1 MKIFSTP
8 DFNFIRWRWHAIA
21 LSLVVVF
28 AGAAVIW
35 TKGLPLGIDF
45 KGGTILIF
53 KFDQTVS
60 EDAVRKALDTMPGE
74 KVVQKYGAAA
84 AHEVLVRLPQ
94 SVEREEGALLEKDV
108 KAATAAIQAANIGK
122 FEIIG
127 TEVVGPVI
135 GAQLQRKGM
144 YATLSSILG
153 ITAYIA
159 FRFRFS
165 FALGAIAATFHDILV
180 TMAFLAFFGYE
191 LSLNV
196 VAAILTITGYSVND
210 TIVIFDRVR
219 ENFRFMRRDSLE
231 HVVNTS
237 VNQTLSRTI
246 ITAGTTFLAV
256 LALYVFGGEV
266 LKGFAFTM
274 LVGIISGTYSTV
286 FIAAAIAIL
295 LSRKKAEARVA
306 AAPPSQVVVPAQTA
320 VPRDSGSR
328 KKNGRKGR

>member
-1 MKIFSTP
+1 MKIFTTP
-8 DFNFIRWRWHAIA
+8 DFDFIRWRWHAIA
-21 LSLVVVF
+21 LSLVVVL

-35 TKGLPLGIDF
+35 TNGLPLGIDF

-53 KFDQTVS
+53 KFDQAVS
-60 EDAVRKALDTMPGE
+60 EDAVRKALDAMPGE
-74 KVVQKYGAAA
+74 KVVQKYGAAS

-94 SVEREEGALLEKDV
+94 SVEREEGSLLEKDV
-108 KAATAAIQAANIGK
+108 KAATAAIQSANIGK
-122 FEIIG
+122 FEIVS

-135 GAQLQRKGM
+135 GAQLQRKGI

-153 ITAYIA
+153 ITIYIA
-159 FRFRFS
+159 LRFRLS

-180 TMAFLAFFGYE
+180 TIAFLAFFRYE

-219 ENFRFMRRDSLE
+219 ENFRFMRRDSLT

-256 LALYVFGGEV
+256 FALYLFGGEV

-295 LSRKKAEARVA
+295 LSKKKVEARVA
-306 AAPPSQVVVPAQTA
+306 AAPVQAA
-320 VPRDSGSR
+320 VSGGDGLR
-328 KKNGRKGR
+328 KKNGRKTR

>member
-8 DFNFIRWRWHAIA
+8 DFDFIRWRWHAIA
-21 LSLVVVF
+21 LSLVVVL

-53 KFDQTVS
+53 KFDQAVS
-60 EDAVRKALDTMPGE
+60 EDAVRKALDAMPGE

-135 GAQLQRKGM
+135 GAQLQRKGI

-153 ITAYIA
+153 ITIYIA

-180 TMAFLAFFGYE
+180 TVAFLAFFGYE

-219 ENFRFMRRDSLE
+219 ENFRLMRRDSLE

-306 AAPPSQVVVPAQTA
+306 VAAPQVQAAAPG
-320 VPRDSGSR
+320 DNGSR
-328 KKNGRKGR
+328 KKNGRKSR